1 MEDVGNG
8 PNKYC
13 IDMVRGNSKLS
24 LEKRVQIYKNFE
36 GIVDG
41 GSVFTFN
48 ANNKPLE
55 ELMAQLSYSKVN
67 MFQLKTDY

>member
-1 MEDVGNG
+1 MNEVDNG

-13 IDMVRGNSKLS
+13 IDLIRRNSKLS

-36 GIVDG
+36 GIIDG

-48 ANNKPLE
+48 VNNKPIK

-67 MFQLKTDY
+67 MFQLKRE